1 MNYTIELKNNWKIID
16 FDDIKVNIDY
26 AYGGDFT
33 RDDFKN
39 ENIKLDIRE
48 HRRYNFEHD
57 FWLNH
62 EILDLDF
69 TWESEEDLEYNSDYE
84 QYKEEIAKY
93 KKIQE
98 EYYVFGLDFFEH
110 TTMSFSLTARR
121 EYLGYYEFDRSRDVW
136 IIAVK
141 KDIAKDEKDAMEIA
155 AKELEM
161 YNARCNGWI
170 YQYSLDEKEEYFSKD
185 LHKKLTQYEYYD
197 GCTGFLDFERCKE
210 DAMDSVKCYLNSN
223 GIEYDSL
230 ELVEN

>member
-1 MNYTIELKNNWKIID
+1 MNYTIELKNNGKLID
-16 FDDIKVNIDY
+16 FDALKVRIDY
-26 AYGGDFT
+26 ASYDFS

-39 ENIKLDIRE
+39 EDIKIDIRE
-48 HRRYNFEHD
+48 NRSYTFEHD
-57 FWLNH
+57 FN
-62 EILDLDF
+62 LDHVLLDMDF
-69 TWESEEDLEYNSDYE
+69 SWENEEDLEWDFEYE
-84 QYKEEIAKY
+84 NYKEEIAKY
-93 KKIQE
+93 KKIQD

-110 TTMSFSLTARR
+110 STIHFSLTARR
-121 EYLGYYEFDRSRDVW
+121 VYLGYYEFDRTRDVW

-155 AKELEM
+155 SKELEM

-170 YQYSLDEKEEYFSKD
+170 YQYALDEKEEYFSKD

-197 GCTGFLDFERCKE
+197 GCTGFIDFDQCKE
-210 DAMDSVKCYLNSN
+210 DAIDSVKCYLNSN